1 MMLHF
6 VTGFLSGVVVV
17 LVALI
22 LWAARVKHD
31 D

>member
-17 LVALI
+17 LVGLI